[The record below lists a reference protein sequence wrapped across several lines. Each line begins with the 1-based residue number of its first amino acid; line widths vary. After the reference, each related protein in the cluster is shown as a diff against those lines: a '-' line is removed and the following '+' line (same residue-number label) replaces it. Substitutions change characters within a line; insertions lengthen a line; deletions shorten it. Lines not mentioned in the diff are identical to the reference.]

1 MDFKVKDVLNQTFN
15 KRNNQIS
22 FNVRKR
28 ILNEM
33 DFSIEDLLEL
43 KLIKKKKW

>member
-1 MDFKVKDVLNQTFN
+1 MDYKVKDVLNQTFN